1 MNSWLK
7 IFFRNFK
14 RRPLYPLVN
23 LLGLTAGITCFLLAM
38 LYVSH
43 EFSYEKWNPNA
54 ENIYRPMLILD
65 DGQIFTGTPEPMP
78 AAVTDAYSEIT
89 DWTIVRNEG
98 GALVSYED
106 NSIYGEEII
115 VTNNWFE
122 FFPFPFKYG
131 DPITCLQNKNGV
143 AISEEIATKI
153 FGDENPLGKTVKLRN
168 KEAYEVT
175 GVFTIKGNN
184 TDMDVENIVRGS
196 EKASYL
202 EGRWGDFSHD
212 AYYKTTENFDVN
224 KMNAELTD
232 FYLERGA
239 KAAGETVEEYR
250 GQYTAILEM
259 ERLADVHLYAAYM
272 QGKGTDTIFILSLLS
287 LLILLISSIN
297 FINLSISGATKRA
310 KEVAV
315 RKTLGSSKQSIVNQF
330 VLEVAVLCVI
340 ALAISL
346 ALTEI
351 LLPAFS
357 NLLDAEMQ
365 ITDVLA
371 DLPLLFAVILTILLL
386 AGLFPALYLANFNPV
401 KVLKGNFSRSKS
413 GAIVKKGMIVFQ
425 FAASAIFL
433 VGAFIV
439 NKQLTFMNNKDLGF
453 NKERVLL
460 IESASGADVMDKKG
474 VFRNELGKISGVEG
488 TFLSDR
494 PPGAYNRRGSV
505 SQVYQNGTMFATDL
519 HFVDENFFPSLN
531 IPILQGRNLDDKMVF
546 DTIGNKVLVNETF
559 VKLYEL
565 DDPIGKE
572 IVFWGDYRSE
582 IVGVVKDYITKGFD
596 HEITPAVYNMAYR
609 ANFVLV
615 KMKSENLEGTIASIE
630 DLWTSEIE
638 PGFPFRYE
646 FLDENFAE
654 LYSNET
660 KLKSL
665 IGYLSF
671 IMVLIALLG
680 LFAVATHTI
689 QQRYKEVAIRKTIGA
704 SDSQLLGGL
713 IKDFAIICLI
723 AALIALPVAYVL
735 VTGWLEGFSYR
746 IDMPLLPY
754 IVVPVLLLLLTVL
767 MVWSQA
773 SRALKVDLVT
783 YLKYE

>member
-115 VTNNWFE
+115 VANNWFE

-168 KEAYEVT
+168 KEVYEVT

-184 TDMDVENIVRGS
+184 TEMDVENIIRGV

-287 LLILLISSIN
+287 FLILLISSIN

-315 RKTLGSSKQSIVNQF
+315 RKTLGSSRQSIVNQF

-460 IESASGADVMDKKG
+460 IESASGDDVMDKKG

-488 TFLSDR
+488 AFLSDR

-505 SQVYQNGTMFATDL
+505 SQVYQDGTMFATDL

-565 DDPIGKE
+565 EDPIGKE